1 MQQVNDLLV
10 KAFSDASAR
19 SGKMGPGDY
28 TENGIVHCGK
38 CKEPKQESRP
48 VQEYLR
54 GMLGDAILMHRPC
67 ACDRQRERENMAK
80 AEADLHQRTVG
91 RIQAE
96 CIKDARLRDCTFA
109 ADDQPDSPIGKACR
123 RYVAKWDEMSAK
135 GIGIMFMGEPGGGK
149 TFYAAAIANA
159 LIERE
164 VYAYVTTIPDISTR
178 LNADYGS
185 NREKVLDWIAYAP
198 LLILDDYGFERST
211 SYGMENAYT
220 IINARY
226 TAKKPL
232 IITTN
237 LTQDEMSNPPDTA
250 HSRIMSRLKEMCV
263 ASLKVTGSH
272 RDTITA
278 DKRRAVM
285 GILFGED

>member
-1 MQQVNDLLV
+1 MQQLSDLL
-10 KAFSDASAR
+10 ANAMADLSAR
-19 SGKMGPGDY
+19 SGQMEPGDY
-28 TENGIVHCGK
+28 MENGMVHCGK

-48 VQEYLR
+48 VHENMR
-54 GMLGDAILMHRPC
+54 GMLGDAILMYRPC
-67 ACDRQRERENMAK
+67 GCDRQRQRENEAK
-80 AEADLHQRTVG
+80 AEADLNRQHVA
-91 RIQAE
+91 RIRDE
-96 CIKDARLRDCTFA
+96 CIKDARLNDCTFA
-109 ADDQPDSPIGKACR
+109 ADDQPDSPVGKACR
-123 RYVAKWDEMSAK
+123 RYVAKWDEMHEK

-159 LIERE
+159 LIENG

-178 LNADYGS
+178 MNADYGN
-185 NREKVLDWIAYAP
+185 NREKVLNWIASVP

-226 TAKKPL
+226 TSKRPL
-232 IITTN
+232 IVTTN

-263 ASLKVTGSH
+263 ASLKVAGSH
-272 RDTITA
+272 RDTIAA